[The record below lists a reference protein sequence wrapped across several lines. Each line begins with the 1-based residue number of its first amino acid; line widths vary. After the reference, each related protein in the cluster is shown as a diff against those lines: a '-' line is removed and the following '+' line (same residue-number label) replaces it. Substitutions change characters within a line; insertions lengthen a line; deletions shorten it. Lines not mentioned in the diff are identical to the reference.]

1 MLTVYL
7 QDGAGYSA
15 WQAGLTTTAFA
26 AATIP
31 ASRLSGRLGSRHPIT
46 LVGAGALLFVVG
58 LVGAIVAVRLGDG
71 ANVGWWLVVP
81 LAVAGFG
88 NGLVLPA
95 NQTRSLSEVPVA
107 EGSSAGAVY
116 QVFQR
121 TGTALGIAVVGSVFY
136 GQLADTQ
143 GDFAAAFE
151 HGVALS
157 AAFGL
162 LTALLA
168 GAEALRGRR
177 RAAAA

>member
-7 QDGAGYSA
+7 QDGAGYTA

-31 ASRLSGRLGSRHPIT
+31 ASRISGKLGSQHPIS
-46 LVGAGALLFVVG
+46 LVGVGALLFAAG
-58 LVGAIVAVRLGDG
+58 LAGAIVALRLSDG
-71 ANVGWWLVVP
+71 GNVGWWLVLP

-107 EGSSAGAVY
+107 EGGSAGAVY

-121 TGTALGIAVVGSVFY
+121 TGTALGIAVVGTVFY
-136 GQLADTQ
+136 GQLADTR
-143 GDFAAAFE
+143 GDFSVAFE

-157 AAFGL
+157 AGFGV

-168 GAEALRGRR
+168 LAEGLRSRR
-177 RAAAA
+177 R